1 MKNILW
7 LLLFAVTSSI
17 YSQNTFSGTIT
28 DAETG
33 DPVFSANIY
42 FPEIEKGAVTGDD
55 GRFSISNLPE
65 GNFRLVISSIGYT
78 SINQQISLPSDAVDF
93 QLKPSAVEMEEVIV
107 STPFHQLQSQNV
119 MKVERE
125 SVSDLQKEGPFPWP
139 KGLHKFRVWRALPQV
154 SGLANLLFE
163 A

>member
-55 GRFSISNLPE
+55 GRF
-65 GNFRLVISSIGYT
+65 
-78 SINQQISLPSDAVDF
+78 
-93 QLKPSAVEMEEVIV
+93 
-107 STPFHQLQSQNV
+107 
-119 MKVERE
+119 
-125 SVSDLQKEGPFPWP
+125 
-139 KGLHKFRVWRALPQV
+139 
-154 SGLANLLFE
+154 
-163 A
+163 